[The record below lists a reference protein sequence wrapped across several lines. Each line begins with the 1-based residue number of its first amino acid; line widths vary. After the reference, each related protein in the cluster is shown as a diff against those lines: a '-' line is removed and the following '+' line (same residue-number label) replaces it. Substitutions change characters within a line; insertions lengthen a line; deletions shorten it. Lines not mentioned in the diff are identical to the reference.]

1 MNVDD
6 FPLITFRPAW
16 TDDDVRFHSDITY
29 LKALRHEITTM
40 AGEIKFANPLPI
52 TLSDELTRYEQMV
65 ETNFN
70 YFLNM
75 AKQVRW

>member
-1 MNVDD
+1 
-6 FPLITFRPAW
+6 
-16 TDDDVRFHSDITY
+16 
-29 LKALRHEITTM
+29 M